1 MSGSVRQRGMGA
13 VGSGPVSGV
22 RRALEKLDAFP
33 KFTKDFREQT
43 TAGAVVSIVTLLVM
57 LWLIVCETAWW
68 LNVEVRETMEVN
80 HHRNEQL
87 KISFDISFPSVPCS
101 MVSIDS
107 QDVTGQRH
115 ENVLHNIFKRRV
127 DASGVAVGRADAHS
141 LGGTVTTGDQL
152 LEEKTRAMKEGR
164 ETLTEES
171 ARRSGKDCG
180 SCYGAGSPGQCC
192 STCDE
197 VKELYRQK
205 GWSFDAGTVQQ
216 CKEEG
221 VTGDAEGDSKDGC
234 NVYGFV
240 MVPAVAGQLHFAPA
254 SEIGALHD
262 RIFDLRGWTHSRW
275 NSTHQ
280 INKLSFGP
288 FFAGR
293 TNPLDGVARSSAE
306 QGMIWNYYVKVVPTD
321 FSPLGGTPVQSHQ
334 YSVTDHSRVL
344 GPSSRSLPGVH
355 FSYDVSPI
363 KVRIAEERHSFGHFL
378 VGLSAIIGGV
388 YTIAQLLDG
397 AIYSAFRRRIG
408 LPN

>member
-1 MSGSVRQRGMGA
+1 MGA

-101 MVSIDS
+101 MATSCW
-107 QDVTGQRH
+107 R
-115 ENVLHNIFKRRV
+115 
-127 DASGVAVGRADAHS
+127 
-141 LGGTVTTGDQL
+141 
-152 LEEKTRAMKEGR
+152 EKTRAMKEGR